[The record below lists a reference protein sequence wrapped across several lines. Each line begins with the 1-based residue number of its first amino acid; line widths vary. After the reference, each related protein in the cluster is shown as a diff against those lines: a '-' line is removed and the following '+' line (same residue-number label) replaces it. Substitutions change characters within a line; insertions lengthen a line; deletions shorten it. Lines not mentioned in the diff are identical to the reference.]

1 MIQYCNINGR
11 LVDAQS
17 ATVPVHDLGLIRG
30 YGVFD
35 YFLVEAGQPLFVDD
49 YAARFLHSAQHMHL
63 DIGLTHEQLK
73 EQIFKLIEA
82 NGLKDAGMRLVVTGG
97 VSPNNYEIV
106 EPNFMMMMNEAGG
119 FPETHYSQGTGLI
132 SINYQRDIP
141 KVKTTNYSMGI
152 KMLDAVK
159 KAGAVEVLYN
169 DGSFLRESVRANI
182 FIVTKDER
190 IVTPASKILMG
201 ITRKQILKIARSLF
215 PVEEREVAV
224 NELKDAK
231 EVFITSS
238 TKKVMPIVFVDDLQ
252 IGDGRPGPITRKLAG
267 LFRNAVEDYLAT
279 AVSG

>member
-190 IVTPASKILMG
+190 IVTPRFKDSDGDHAQAS
-201 ITRKQILKIARSLF
+201 TENC
-215 PVEEREVAV
+215 P
-224 NELKDAK
+224 
-231 EVFITSS
+231 
-238 TKKVMPIVFVDDLQ
+238 FV
-252 IGDGRPGPITRKLAG
+252 IPGRRT
-267 LFRNAVEDYLAT
+267 
-279 AVSG
+279 